1 MTAKEMIKPEPMALQ
16 GKALE
21 LFVVQGDLAV
31 LSPADK
37 AKHYIALC
45 ESLGLNPATKP
56 FEYIKLN
63 GKERLYALKEASDQ
77 LRKLHGVSIEIV
89 ARNRH
94 EDVYCVT
101 ARASTADGRKD
112 ESIGVVAIG
121 SKKGEDLANA
131 LMKAET
137 KAKRRVTLSIC
148 GLGFLDE
155 TELDGIIERERDNF
169 AELAARTQPQEVK
182 TDAELIAAK
191 QANVITM
198 PTAPKQEA
206 KPEPAP
212 KAKPAE
218 GLPEIP
224 EVIDF
229 IPPEIVRAY
238 YARLNGLLGAK
249 LDKIGDDDLELV
261 IEVMTNAYI
270 ARRATGKTSEHGLA
284 WFQAIADRAASILNE
299 RNNPTPP
306 VQG

>member
-155 TELDGIIERERDNF
+155 TEIDGLIERDNF
-169 AELAARTQPQEVK
+169 AELAARTPPQAMPQEVK
-182 TDAELIAAK
+182 
-191 QANVITM
+191 ANVITM
-198 PTAPKQEA
+198 PTKPE
-206 KPEPAP
+206 PEPAP
-212 KAKPAE
+212 KTKPAE
-218 GLPEIP
+218 GLLNEIP
-224 EVIDF
+224 EVIND
-229 IPPEIVRAY
+229 IPPEIIRAY
-238 YARLNGLLGAK
+238 YARLNGLLGVR
-249 LDKIGDDDLELV
+249 LDAMDDADLELV
-261 IEVMTNAYI
+261 IEVMTDAYI
-270 ARRATGKTSEHGLA
+270 ARRAAGKTSEHGLR
-284 WFQAIADRAASILNE
+284 WFQAISDRAASIMNE
-299 RNNPTPP
+299 RANPTPP
-306 VQG
+306 VQE